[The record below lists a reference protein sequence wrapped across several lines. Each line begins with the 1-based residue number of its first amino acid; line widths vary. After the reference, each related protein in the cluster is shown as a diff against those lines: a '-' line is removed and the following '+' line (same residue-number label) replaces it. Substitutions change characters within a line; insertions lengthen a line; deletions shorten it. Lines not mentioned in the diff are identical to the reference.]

1 MRVWKFIKREKR
13 QPDAIK
19 PAGWYLAWQTTCT
32 STDKWKNSLILH
44 KIYKTVQIN
53 YHTISDP
60 VAEDLCELR
69 VYYNQTRGDSGKVV
83 LEFLLFCLYQV
94 WIKCCFDDNIV
105 FMLQYTMYNEEHC
118 QQFALH
124 VTRQSCAQ
132 SACPHHTLMT
142 RILHFLLCLTSS
154 GYCNNYSNGR
164 GSKMKNYMESIKGGK
179 WGGCQGNT
187 SKGLSHRGPLLTY
200 FIM

>member
-1 MRVWKFIKREKR
+1 MLMRVWKFIKREKR

-83 LEFLLFCLYQV
+83 LVSFFYFAY
-94 WIKCCFDDNIV
+94 IKFESSVVLMTILCSCCSTQCTMKNTASSLP
-105 FMLQYTMYNEEHC
+105 FMLQGRAVHSQPVLITHLWLVFYI
-118 QQFALH
+118 
-124 VTRQSCAQ
+124 SCYA
-132 SACPHHTLMT
+132 
-142 RILHFLLCLTSS
+142 
-154 GYCNNYSNGR
+154 
-164 GSKMKNYMESIKGGK
+164 
-179 WGGCQGNT
+179 
-187 SKGLSHRGPLLTY
+187 
-200 FIM
+200 

>member
-1 MRVWKFIKREKR
+1 MYIHRQMTKLTNITQNIQNSTNQLPHNQRPGSRRSLWIKGLLQPNQRWFWK
-13 QPDAIK
+13 
-19 PAGWYLAWQTTCT
+19 GC
-32 STDKWKNSLILH
+32 
-44 KIYKTVQIN
+44 V
-53 YHTISDP
+53 
-60 VAEDLCELR
+60 
-69 VYYNQTRGDSGKVV
+69 G
-83 LEFLLFCLYQV
+83 EFLLFCLYQV